1 MATPGVIMMLL
12 AAYLIFVLKI
22 GPDFMRKREAFKLTK
37 VLIIYNAVQVIASA
51 FLVQYV
57 SQTKRKF
64 YTRQQNVDFRQLISI
79 VSRSI

>member
-1 MATPGVIMMLL
+1 MATPGVIMMIL

-57 SQTKRKF
+57 SQTKLKF
-64 YTRQQNVDFRQLISI
+64 YKTIYLKNTANKTNSAVY
-79 VSRSI
+79 